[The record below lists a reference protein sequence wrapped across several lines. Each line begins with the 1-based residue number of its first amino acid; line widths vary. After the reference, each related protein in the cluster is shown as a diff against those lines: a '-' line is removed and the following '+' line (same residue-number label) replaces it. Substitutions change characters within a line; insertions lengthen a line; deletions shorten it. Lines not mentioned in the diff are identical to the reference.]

1 MTVRVL
7 TVEHQTSC
15 PPALLGEWLVEAGCE
30 LDVRRP
36 YADDGLAGFAGLAGL
51 AGVDGYDAVLVLGG
65 TMDAFDADV
74 PWLAPT
80 RGLIARAA
88 EHDVPVLGVCLGHQL
103 AALALGGEVARNP
116 RGRTAGLCPLG
127 RADAFAADP
136 LLAGVTGPAIF
147 SNQDV
152 VTRLPDGA
160 VELARA
166 ATGELQAARLAPRVW
181 GLQWHPEATGD
192 IVATWARMHPD
203 AEAGA
208 GGPEAL
214 KAEVDAAREALDA
227 DGRALVEVFVREA
240 TR

>member
-1 MTVRVL
+1 MSIRVL
-7 TVEHQTSC
+7 TVEHQATC

-36 YADDGLAGFAGLAGL
+36 YTADGLSALGGTAA
-51 AGVDGYDAVLVLGG
+51 VDGYDALLVLGG

-80 RGLIARAA
+80 RDLVVRAV

-116 RGRTAGLCPLG
+116 RGRTAGLQPLG
-127 RADAFAADP
+127 HTDDGAADP
-136 LLAGVTGPAIF
+136 LIGGVTGPAIF

-166 ATGELQAARLAPRVW
+166 ATGELQAARFAPRVW

-192 IVATWARMHPD
+192 IVAAWARTHPE
-203 AEAGA
+203 AEAEA
-208 GGPEAL
+208 AAL
-214 KAEVDAAREALDA
+214 KADVDGARAVLDV
-227 DGRALVEVFVREA
+227 DGRALVEAFVREA
-240 TR
+240 GR